1 MDTTEMYIQPTITDL
16 YEKQA
21 WFSTEPRDLAADV
34 PKRSVK
40 EVIDFWTPRVER
52 ILYEYSFL
60 QVAHSV
66 ATRQAEQADE
76 ADLYDAWLE
85 AGERAYLLRRRQDV
99 KLAEFRETRGKFW
112 WELAYVCHYEE
123 TMRDL
128 SYQQLKDAKSWLR
141 PLMPAA
147 ISPKSR
153 SHIYK
158 SIRNK
163 IYRILLAGGAKA
175 PRRLMRGLPLIQVG
189 V

>member
-1 MDTTEMYIQPTITDL
+1 MYVQPTITDL

-34 PKRSVK
+34 PKRSIQ

-52 ILYEYSFL
+52 LLYEYSVISAAL
-60 QVAHSV
+60 SV
-66 ATRQAEQADE
+66 AEGQVHVADHE
-76 ADLYDAWLE
+76 DKYETWLE
-85 AGERAYLLRRRQDV
+85 AGERAYLLSRRQQH
-99 KLAEFRETRGKFW
+99 KLRDFMETRGKFW
-112 WELAYVCHYEE
+112 WELAYACHYEE

-128 SYQQLKDAKSWLR
+128 SYQQLKEAKAWLR
-141 PLMPAA
+141 PLMPTT